1 MSDDSGN
8 PPINGA
14 IHVMC
19 AILKNMMTSAAET
32 ETGAVFINCQKAIS
46 IRQTLVEMSH
56 PQPATPVHVDNK
68 CAVGILNE
76 TIQQRK
82 SKSIDARFLWVR
94 DRVKQGQFRVL
105 GGKGDSNLADY
116 LTKHQFP
123 VHHKKMRGTYVPN
136 HIFFAGTHQVW
147 TMVCMT

>member
-14 IHVMC
+14 IDVMC
-19 AILKNMMTSAAET
+19 TILKNVMTSAAE
-32 ETGAVFINCQKAIS
+32 
-46 IRQTLVEMSH
+46 TLVEMSH
-56 PQPATPVHVDNK
+56 PQPATPVHVDKK

-94 DRVKQGQFRVL
+94 DRVKQGQFRVF

-116 LTKHQFP
+116 LTKHQFL
-123 VHHKKMRGTYVPN
+123 VHHTKMRGTYVPN
-136 HIFFAGTHQVW
+136 NIFFAGTHQV
-147 TMVCMT
+147 

>member
-19 AILKNMMTSAAET
+19 TILKNVMTSAAE
-32 ETGAVFINCQKAIS
+32 
-46 IRQTLVEMSH
+46 TLVEMSH

-94 DRVKQGQFRVL
+94 DRVKQGQFRVFW
-105 GGKGDSNLADY
+105 GKE
-116 LTKHQFP
+116 
-123 VHHKKMRGTYVPN
+123 MRGTYVPN

-147 TMVCMT
+147 TMVCMA